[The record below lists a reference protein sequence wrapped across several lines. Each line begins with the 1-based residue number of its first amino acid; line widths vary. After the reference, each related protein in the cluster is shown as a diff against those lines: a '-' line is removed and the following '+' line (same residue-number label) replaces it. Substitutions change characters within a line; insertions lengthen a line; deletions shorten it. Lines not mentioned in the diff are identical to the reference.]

1 MPKKIN
7 TETFIEISKKIHDN
21 KYDYSKSLYT
31 SAKSKIKIICP
42 IHGEFEQEAFK
53 HMNGTGCRK
62 CFFEKSKY
70 TLSKFIEKSKNI
82 HNNKYDYSLVNYI
95 DINTKVKIICSV
107 HGEFEQSPKNHLSG
121 GCVKCG
127 ASLYRE
133 QPNKLNNE
141 KFIERS
147 QIIYGDFY
155 DYSLVDYINA
165 HTKVKIICKIHG
177 EFEQLPCNHLTS
189 HVCPRCAIDNV
200 KNNLENIIKK
210 AKEIHGDKYDYSL
223 VDYVN
228 NRTNIK
234 IICKIHG
241 IFEQST
247 DTHLHG
253 SGCPKCDSDSR
264 RLGLESFIE
273 KSKKIHGDKYDYSMS
288 EYTINKKKIYII
300 CPTHGKFRQLA
311 SSHLSGN
318 GCPICSES
326 KGERKISILLNEYG
340 IDYEKQKTFEGCK
353 NKRSLPFDFYL
364 PDYNIC
370 IEYDGEQHFKPIP
383 YWRGE
388 EGLIKIKMNDE
399 IKTKYCK
406 DNGIMLF
413 RISYKESLLN
423 KLNIIKQFIK

>member
-1 MPKKIN
+1 M
-7 TETFIEISKKIHDN
+7 
-21 KYDYSKSLYT
+21 
-31 SAKSKIKIICP
+31 
-42 IHGEFEQEAFK
+42 
-53 HMNGTGCRK
+53 
-62 CFFEKSKY
+62 
-70 TLSKFIEKSKNI
+70 
-82 HNNKYDYSLVNYI
+82 
-95 DINTKVKIICSV
+95 
-107 HGEFEQSPKNHLSG
+107 
-121 GCVKCG
+121 
-127 ASLYRE
+127 
-133 QPNKLNNE
+133 
-141 KFIERS
+141 
-147 QIIYGDFY
+147 
-155 DYSLVDYINA
+155 
-165 HTKVKIICKIHG
+165 
-177 EFEQLPCNHLTS
+177 
-189 HVCPRCAIDNV
+189 
-200 KNNLENIIKK
+200 
-210 AKEIHGDKYDYSL
+210 
-223 VDYVN
+223 DYVN